1 MEETQESL
9 SRYRWVIVII
19 SALMVMTVLG
29 FCSSAGS
36 IYIKPITE
44 ALNISR
50 ASYSLTKSVRY
61 ITTAIVNLFFGFL
74 IYRLGAKLMIM
85 LGFFSLILSTFIYS
99 IAETVHVFCIG
110 SFFLGVGL
118 SFTTT
123 TMVGAVVNRW
133 WGEKKGTVMGFILAS
148 NGVGAAIARVIL
160 TPIIERETFGYR
172 DAYRLVIVILAS
184 AAVMMLVLFRNDP
197 KGEIKVRIEKK
208 RQKATEAERATF
220 KKPYFFVAL
229 VAIFFSGV
237 VLQGVTSI
245 ADPHLN
251 DSGVSP
257 IFITTVLS
265 IHSLA
270 LSGAKLS
277 MGFVYDKAGVK
288 VASGI
293 CYVAAVFSMLS
304 LGFVGT
310 GVLGHTLAGFYSVVS
325 SIALP
330 LETVMLPIFARE
342 LFGEK
347 SFNSALGIFAAVNTA
362 GYAVGDPLANLVFDS
377 FGSYNPWIF
386 ASAVI
391 IAAVGITMHA
401 AITVAKRDRAA
412 HENNEELITEIKV

>member
-1 MEETQESL
+1 MEETQKSL

-50 ASYSLTKSVRY
+50 ASYSITKSVRY

-85 LGFFSLILSTFIYS
+85 LGFSSLILSTFIYS
-99 IAETVHVFCIG
+99 IAETVPVFCIG

-160 TPIIERETFGYR
+160 TPVIQSDTFGFRKSYR
-172 DAYRLVIVILAS
+172 IVVVILA
-184 AAVMMLVLFRNDP
+184 AAALMMLVLFRNDP

-208 RQKATEAERATF
+208 RHKATEADRAAF
-220 KKPYFFVAL
+220 KKPYFYVAL
-229 VAIFFSGV
+229 VCIFLSGV

-293 CYVAAVFSMLS
+293 CYAAAVSAMLS

-325 SIALP
+325 AIALP

-362 GYAVGDPLANLVFDS
+362 GYAVGDPLANLVFDRL
-377 FGSYNPWIF
+377 GTYVPWIY
-386 ASAVI
+386 ASVAI
-391 IAAVGITMHA
+391 IAAVGVVMNIVISLA
-401 AITVAKRDRAA
+401 RRDIARPESADCA
-412 HENNEELITEIKV
+412 EAV